1 MSIVSKSIVSK
12 RVHAADAAFAP
23 VRDFYMSSRYADER
37 GDPEVC
43 DFTFGNPHEMP
54 LPGLVAAIRQRAIPH
69 DKDWFAY
76 KTSEEKPQAFLAGH
90 VSREL
95 GLAFEPADIALTA
108 GAFAAIMVAFRL
120 LLDAGDEAV
129 FSEPAWFCYE
139 PMLLAADAV
148 PRKVALKAPSFDLD
162 LAAIEA
168 AIGPRT
174 RLVIVNS
181 PHNPTGRIYDR
192 AMLQAL
198 ADMLERAS
206 ARFGRRIFLLSDE
219 PYRRLRFDGRAFVS
233 PAAIYP
239 WTLISYSY
247 GKVLLAPGQRLG
259 YLAFSP
265 LMPASERQA
274 LRDVMFSAQMALGWC
289 FPNAVMQYAVAD
301 LEDALHRPGRV
312 GPPARS
318 VDTCADRLGLRRA
331 AAGGDILSLEQM
343 AVRRSRAALDNACRS
358 QSVRA
363 PRLDHEFAHVSAHQ
377 PHRVRRHG
385 GACVASIRG
394 DRGTLRRRLDF
405 LQRSSW
411 PDATKTSS
419 KRWGTRPSSRLPS
432 SLLRES
438 SCSSSWRPSIR
449 LVL

>member
-1 MSIVSKSIVSK
+1 MSIVSKSIVSN

-54 LPGLVAAIRQRAIPH
+54 LPGLVAAIRQRAVPH

-148 PRKVALKAPSFDLD
+148 PHKVALKAPSFDLD

-206 ARFGRRIFLLSDE
+206 TRFGRRIFLLSDE

-265 LMPASERQA
+265 LMPASERHA

-301 LEDALHRPGRV
+301 LEALSIDQAALVRRRDQLIRV
-312 GPPARS
+312 LTGSGFDVLPPEGTFYLWSKWPSGDPERHWSAL
-318 VDTCADRLGLRRA
+318 ADRKVFVLPGSIMNTPAYLRISLTASDAMVERA
-331 AAGGDILSLEQM
+331 LPAFAAIGG
-343 AVRRSRAALDNACRS
+343 R
-358 QSVRA
+358 
-363 PRLDHEFAHVSAHQ
+363 
-377 PHRVRRHG
+377 
-385 GACVASIRG
+385 
-394 DRGTLRRRLDF
+394 
-405 LQRSSW
+405 
-411 PDATKTSS
+411 
-419 KRWGTRPSSRLPS
+419 
-432 SLLRES
+432 
-438 SCSSSWRPSIR
+438 
-449 LVL
+449 

>member
-37 GDPEVC
+37 GDPEIC

-76 KTSEEKPQAFLAGH
+76 KTSEEKPQAFIAKQVG
-90 VSREL
+90 REL

-148 PRKVALKAPSFDLD
+148 PRKVALQAPSFDLD

-181 PHNPTGRIYDR
+181 PHNPTGRIYGR
-192 AMLQAL
+192 TMLQAL

-206 ARFGRRIFLLSDE
+206 ARFGQRIFLLSDE

-265 LMPASERQA
+265 LMPDSDRQA

-289 FPNAVMQYAVAD
+289 FPNAVMQYALAD
-301 LEDALHRPGRV
+301 LEALSIDQAALARRRDLLTAVLTDAGFDVL
-312 GPPARS
+312 PPEGTFYLWSKWPAG
-318 VDTCADRLGLRRA
+318 DPEQHWTMLADRKVFVLPGSIMGSPAYLRISLTASDPMVERA
-331 AAGGDILSLEQM
+331 LPAFAAIGG
-343 AVRRSRAALDNACRS
+343 R
-358 QSVRA
+358 
-363 PRLDHEFAHVSAHQ
+363 
-377 PHRVRRHG
+377 
-385 GACVASIRG
+385 
-394 DRGTLRRRLDF
+394 
-405 LQRSSW
+405 
-411 PDATKTSS
+411 
-419 KRWGTRPSSRLPS
+419 
-432 SLLRES
+432 
-438 SCSSSWRPSIR
+438 
-449 LVL
+449 